1 MAKAIKFNSDA
12 RNSML
17 KGIDELANTVKVT
30 LGPKGRNVV
39 LDKGYG
45 SPLITNDGVS
55 IAKEIEFDD
64 SFMNMGAKLI
74 YEVANNTN
82 DVAGDGTTTATLLAQ
97 SMIHSGLSEV
107 ERGANPMLMR
117 EGIDEAAKVVS
128 EKLLKHSHKVESSN
142 EIANVATISS
152 GSKEI
157 GDIIAKAME
166 TVGKD
171 GVINVDESRGFE
183 TSLEVTKGIK
193 YDKGYISP
201 YMVGE
206 LDKTSITMEDT
217 AILVT
222 NQKIS
227 SIQDILPL
235 LEEVVKVRKP
245 LFIICEDM
253 DQEAVNTIV
262 INKLRGTFNVVAT
275 KAPGFGDSLN
285 ETLSDISLIVGAKFI
300 DKNLNMALKDVKMD
314 DLGEAKKIIVEKD
327 STTIIDGIGKKEDI
341 NARIDEIKAI
351 ALKEKSK
358 YRKELEK
365 NFIGISRKEELQKRA
380 AKLANG
386 VALIK
391 VGATTESEL
400 KEKKLR
406 IEDALNATKAAVL
419 EGIVTGGGSALAE
432 IYKEVKPILKSDIT
446 DVQRGMNVVI
456 DSLTAPLYQ
465 IAENSGFSGKNIVEE
480 QLQKES
486 GVGFDAKTGVWTDM
500 YKSGI
505 VDPTKVTRSAILN
518 AASIAGL
525 FLTTEAAVG
534 SLKEK
539 EAKTNQEMY

>member
-1 MAKAIKFNSDA
+1 MAKKILFGSAAKENI
-12 RNSML
+12 L

-55 IAKEIEFDD
+55 IAKEIEFED

-97 SMIHSGLSEV
+97 SMIHNGLNEV
-107 ERGANPMLMR
+107 ERGANPVLMR
-117 EGIDEAAKVVS
+117 EGIDEAARLVS
-128 EKLLKHSHKVESSN
+128 DKLLEHSHKVETN
-142 EIANVATISS
+142 KEIANVATVSS

-157 GDIIAKAME
+157 GDIIAQAMD

-171 GVINVDESRGFE
+171 GVINVDESKGFE
-183 TSLEVTKGIK
+183 TSLEVTQGMK

-201 YMVGE
+201 YMVGD
-206 LDKTSITMEDT
+206 LDKTSVTMED
-217 AILVT
+217 ALVLVT
-222 NQKIS
+222 NQKIT
-227 SIQDILPL
+227 SIQDILPV
-235 LEEVVKVRKP
+235 LEQIVKAHKP
-245 LFIICEDM
+245 LFIIADDM
-253 DQEAVNTIV
+253 DQEAVNTII
-262 INKLRGTFNVVAT
+262 INKMRGTFNVVAT
-275 KAPGFGDSLN
+275 KAPGFGDN
-285 ETLSDISLIVGAKFI
+285 QTETLSDIALLCGANFY
-300 DKNLNMALKDVKMD
+300 DKGLNMALKDITID
-314 DLGEAKKIIVEKD
+314 DLGSAKKIIVEKD
-327 STTIIDGIGKKEDI
+327 STTIIDGAGDKAQLLNRVSDIEKKLH
-341 NARIDEIKAI
+341 DET
-351 ALKEKSK
+351 SK
-358 YRKELEK
+358 YKKDELA
-365 NFIGISRKEELQKRA
+365 KRL

-406 IEDALNATKAAVL
+406 IEDALNATKAAVT
-419 EGIVTGGGSALAE
+419 EGIVAGGGAALAE
-432 IYKEVKPILKSDIT
+432 IYKEIKPLLKSDSVDI
-446 DVQRGMNVVI
+446 QRGMNVVL
-456 DSLTAPLYQ
+456 DSLTSPLHQ

-480 QLQKES
+480 QLTKNS
-486 GVGFDAKTGVWTDM
+486 GIGFNAKTGTWCDM
-500 YKSGI
+500 FENGI

-534 SLKEK
+534 IIKDNTSK
-539 EAKTNQEMY
+539 NNSNPEMY

>member
-1 MAKAIKFNSDA
+1 
-12 RNSML
+12 
-17 KGIDELANTVKVT
+17 
-30 LGPKGRNVV
+30 
-39 LDKGYG
+39 
-45 SPLITNDGVS
+45 
-55 IAKEIEFDD
+55 
-64 SFMNMGAKLI
+64 
-74 YEVANNTN
+74 
-82 DVAGDGTTTATLLAQ
+82 
-97 SMIHSGLSEV
+97 
-107 ERGANPMLMR
+107 
-117 EGIDEAAKVVS
+117 
-128 EKLLKHSHKVESSN
+128 
-142 EIANVATISS
+142 
-152 GSKEI
+152 
-157 GDIIAKAME
+157 
-166 TVGKD
+166 
-171 GVINVDESRGFE
+171 
-183 TSLEVTKGIK
+183 
-193 YDKGYISP
+193 
-201 YMVGE
+201 
-206 LDKTSITMEDT
+206 MEDT

-358 YRKELEK
+358 YRKE
-365 NFIGISRKEELQKRA
+365 ELQKRA

-432 IYKEVKPILKSDIT
+432 IYKEVKPILKSNIT